1 MEKITERHLKAATA
15 DLLDYD
21 ESNLI
26 DQLGMRAKS
35 FQADFRGMEQPA
47 MKPKYDAKVLGP
59 MDEIRELGSR
69 IARRWI
75 KELRDIV
82 CGTDA
87 QDKEDRSKLQSAF
100 GLTGADLAAAL
111 AGFLVASFG
120 TAAAIA
126 TVVAAIIV
134 KRLGGSAMEE
144 FCNMSASW
152 LKQPA

>member
-1 MEKITERHLKAATA
+1 MPASIESRLKPTTT
-15 DLLDYD
+15 DLLEFD

-26 DQLGMRAKS
+26 EQLGMRAKS
-35 FQADFRGMEQPA
+35 FDSDFRGMENPA
-47 MKPKYDAKVLGP
+47 MEATYDAKILGP
-59 MDEIRELGSR
+59 LDEIRKLGSR
-69 IARRWI
+69 IAKRWI
-75 KELRDIV
+75 KELRDIA

-87 QDKEDRSKLQSAF
+87 GDAEDRKKLQSAF

-134 KRLGGSAMEE
+134 KRLGGSAMDE
-144 FCNMSASW
+144 FCKASADW
-152 LKQPA
+152 VK